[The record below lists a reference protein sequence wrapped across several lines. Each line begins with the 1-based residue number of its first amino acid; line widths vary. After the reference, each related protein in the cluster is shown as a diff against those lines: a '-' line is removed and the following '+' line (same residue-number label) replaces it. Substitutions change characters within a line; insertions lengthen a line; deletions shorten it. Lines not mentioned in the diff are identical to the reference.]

1 MTNAT
6 DLILV
11 SKSEFELRAGEV
23 VFGSKEME
31 ELLYNKEVFVKYI
44 DKMINTY
51 RSNLAMLRYK
61 EAEIPAIYISIN
73 TLINLKTSIEET
85 QQNWNT
91 YMNNQDK
98 SK

>member
-44 DKMINTY
+44 DKMVNTY
-51 RSNLAMLRYK
+51 RSNIAMLRYK
-61 EAEIPAIYISIN
+61 AEEIPAIYISIN

>member
-6 DLILV
+6 DLMLV

-23 VFGSKEME
+23 VFGTKEME

-44 DKMINTY
+44 DKMVNTY
-51 RSNLAMLRYK
+51 RSNIAMLRYK
-61 EAEIPAIYISIN
+61 AEEIPAIYISIN